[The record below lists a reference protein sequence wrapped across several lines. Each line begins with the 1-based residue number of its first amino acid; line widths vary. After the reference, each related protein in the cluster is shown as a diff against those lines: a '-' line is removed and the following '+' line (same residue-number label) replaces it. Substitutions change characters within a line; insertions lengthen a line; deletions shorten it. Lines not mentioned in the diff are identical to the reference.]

1 VIMKEYMN
9 EITSMEEFE
18 KAYHE
23 KGVQVFTFSAD
34 WCPDCQFIKGFMP
47 DLVKA
52 YPDYHFYYVDRD
64 QCMEIAQ
71 DQMIMGIPSF
81 VGVKDGVE
89 TGRFVS
95 KLRKTKDEID
105 AFLKALDK

>member
-1 VIMKEYMN
+1 MKEYMN

-52 YPDYHFYYVDRD
+52 YPDYHST
-64 QCMEIAQ
+64 MWTEI
-71 DQMIMGIPSF
+71 S
-81 VGVKDGVE
+81 VW
-89 TGRFVS
+89 
-95 KLRKTKDEID
+95 KLLRIR
-105 AFLKALDK
+105 

>member
-1 VIMKEYMN
+1 
-9 EITSMEEFE
+9 
-18 KAYHE
+18 
-23 KGVQVFTFSAD
+23 
-34 WCPDCQFIKGFMP
+34 
-47 DLVKA
+47 
-52 YPDYHFYYVDRD
+52 
-64 QCMEIAQ
+64 MEIAQ